1 MSLLLKDKV
10 YSVQSAT
17 TKRGIYP
24 LHSYKLGLYR
34 LPIKLEDKY
43 EIDSIVSGFKKVFAM
58 DQFADRIYAT
68 YRWKEE
74 NMPDPDERGYKQIEL
89 EVQVEI
95 VTGEVVD
102 MIYQIYPIEKYG
114 DGLWVKDYRR
124 KADANAKMMIDTILR
139 NSILADKMI
148 EHIAKNMKLPEEE
161 VRELESANP
170 GIFDIVK
177 YRTEKAIKEL
187 EEMTPLA
194 QIVPNAKPKPKP
206 AAPPPGQEAT
216 QQVEIET
223 PSGAKQGP
231 IDVEFKSKLKVTET
245 FTAPSS
251 SNKIKIFGPRKGNDV
266 LGIWGEF
273 VSVDF
278 DVCIG
283 DGACIDACPVK
294 VYEWAEFQGCP
305 SSEKKPLMAREPDCI
320 FCLACENVCPV
331 QAIKISKKG

>member
-17 TKRGIYP
+17 SKRGIYP

-89 EVQVEI
+89 EVQVEV

-124 KADANAKMMIDTILR
+124 KADANAKMIIDTILR

-148 EHIAKNMKLPEEE
+148 EHTVKTKQVEPE
-161 VRELESANP
+161 
-170 GIFDIVK
+170 I
-177 YRTEKAIKEL
+177 AIKEL

-251 SNKIKIFGPRKGNDV
+251 SNKIKIFGPRKGNEV

>member
-17 TKRGIYP
+17 SKRGIYP

-34 LPIKLEDKY
+34 LPVKLEDKY
-43 EIDSIVSGFKKVFAM
+43 EIDSIVSGFKKVFVM
-58 DQFADRIYAT
+58 DKFADRVYAT
-68 YRWKEE
+68 YHWKEE
-74 NMPDPDERGYKQIEL
+74 NMPDPDDRGYKQIEL
-89 EVQVEI
+89 EVQVEV

-139 NSILADKMI
+139 NSVLADKMI
-148 EHIAKNMKLPEEE
+148 EHIVKTKQVEPE
-161 VRELESANP
+161 
-170 GIFDIVK
+170 I
-177 YRTEKAIKEL
+177 AIKEL

-206 AAPPPGQEAT
+206 AAPPPGQVA
-216 QQVEIET
+216 QQPVEIET

-251 SNKIKIFGPRKGNDV
+251 SNKIKIFGPRKGNEV

-294 VYEWAEFQGCP
+294 VYEWADFQGNP

>member
-10 YSVQSAT
+10 YTVQSGT
-17 TKRGIYP
+17 SKRGIYP
-24 LHSYKLGLYR
+24 LHSYKLGLFR

-43 EIDSIVSGFKKVFAM
+43 EIDSIVSGFKKIFVM
-58 DQFADRIYAT
+58 DQFADRVYAT

-74 NMPDPDERGYKQIEL
+74 NSADQDDRGYKQIEL
-89 EVQVEI
+89 EVQVEV

-102 MIYQIYPIEKYG
+102 MIYQIYPVEKYG

-124 KADANAKMMIDTILR
+124 KADANAKMVIDTILR
-139 NSILADKMI
+139 NSVLADKMI
-148 EHIAKNMKLPEEE
+148 EHIVKTKQVEQ
-161 VRELESANP
+161 
-170 GIFDIVK
+170 DI
-177 YRTEKAIKEL
+177 AIKEL

-206 AAPPPGQEAT
+206 AAPPPGQEA
-216 QQVEIET
+216 QQPVEIET

-251 SNKIKIFGPRKGNDV
+251 GGKIKIFGPRKGNEV

-294 VYEWAEFQGCP
+294 VYEWADFPGSP

>member
-1 MSLLLKDKV
+1 MSLLLKDRV
-10 YSVQSAT
+10 YTVQSDT

-34 LPIKLEDKY
+34 LPIKLEDKH
-43 EIDSIVSGFKKVFAM
+43 EIDSIVSGFKKVFSM

-74 NMPDPDERGYKQIEL
+74 STDDPDDPSYKSIDL

-102 MIYQIYPIEKYG
+102 MIYQIYPVEKYG
-114 DGLWVKDYRR
+114 DGLWVKDYRK
-124 KADANAKMMIDTILR
+124 KADTNAKIVIDTILR
-139 NSILADKMI
+139 NSVLADRMI
-148 EHIAKNMKLPEEE
+148 EHFLKNKEDSEE
-161 VRELESANP
+161 AHAQA
-170 GIFDIVK
+170 VK
-177 YRTEKAIKEL
+177 QL

-206 AAPPPGQEAT
+206 TAT
-216 QQVEIET
+216 QTET
-223 PSGAKQGP
+223 QSPQETEDEVPSGAKSGP
-231 IDVEFKSKLKVTET
+231 IDVGFKSKLKVTET

-251 SNKIKIFGPRKGNDV
+251 GNKIKVFGTRKGNEV
-266 LGIWGEF
+266 LGIWGEY

-278 DVCIG
+278 DICIG
-283 DGACIDACPVK
+283 DGACIDACPVN
-294 VYEWAEFQGCP
+294 VYEWAEFQGNP

-331 QAIKISKKG
+331 QAIKISKRG

>member
-34 LPIKLEDKY
+34 LPIKLEDQY
-43 EIDSIVSGFKKVFAM
+43 EIDSIVSGFKKVFVM
-58 DQFADRIYAT
+58 DKFADRVYAT

-74 NMPDPDERGYKQIEL
+74 NMSDPYESGYKSIEL

-95 VTGEVVD
+95 ITGEVVD
-102 MIYQIYPIEKYG
+102 MIYQIYPVEKYG
-114 DGLWVKDYRR
+114 DGLWVKEYRK
-124 KADANAKMMIDTILR
+124 KADANAKMIIDTILR
-139 NSILADKMI
+139 NSILADRMI
-148 EHIAKNMKLPEEE
+148 EHFIKISNKEVTEE
-161 VRELESANP
+161 L
-170 GIFDIVK
+170 
-177 YRTEKAIKEL
+177 KAQVTKQL

-206 AAPPPGQEAT
+206 VAPPPGQEAT
-216 QQVEIET
+216 QQVEAET
-223 PSGAKQGP
+223 PSGAKAGP
-231 IDVEFKSKLKVTET
+231 IDVGFKTKLKVSET

-251 SNKIKIFGPRKGNDV
+251 GVKIKIFGPRKGNEI
-266 LGIWGEF
+266 LGIWGEY

-278 DVCIG
+278 DICIG

-294 VYEWAEFQGCP
+294 VYEWAEFQGNP
-305 SSEKKPLMAREPDCI
+305 SSDKKPLMAREPDCI

>member
-10 YSVQSAT
+10 YTIQSAT
-17 TKRGIYP
+17 SKRGIYP
-24 LHSYKLGLYR
+24 LHSYKLGVYR

-43 EIDSIVSGFKKVFAM
+43 EIDSIVNGFKKVFIM

-74 NMPDPDERGYKQIEL
+74 NMPDQSARGYKQIEL

-102 MIYQIYPIEKYG
+102 MIYQIYPVEKYG

-124 KADANAKMMIDTILR
+124 KADANAKMIIDTILR
-139 NSILADKMI
+139 NSVLADKMI
-148 EHIAKNMKLPEEE
+148 EY
-161 VRELESANP
+161 
-170 GIFDIVK
+170 FVK
-177 YRTEKAIKEL
+177 TKQLQQEQAVKEL

-206 AAPPPGQEAT
+206 AAPPPGQQAA
-216 QQVEIET
+216 QQVELET
-223 PSGAKQGP
+223 PSGAKVGP

-245 FTAPSS
+245 FAAPSS
-251 SNKIKIFGPRKGNDV
+251 GHKIKIFGPRKGNEI
-266 LGIWGEF
+266 LGIWGET
-273 VSVDF
+273 VSVDY
-278 DVCIG
+278 DICVA
-283 DGACIDACPVK
+283 DGACIDSCPVK
-294 VYEWAEFQGCP
+294 VYEWAEFKGNP

-331 QAIKISKKG
+331 QAIKIFQKG

>member
-17 TKRGIYP
+17 SKRGIYP

-74 NMPDPDERGYKQIEL
+74 NMPDPDERGYKQIDL

-124 KADANAKMMIDTILR
+124 KADANAKMIIDTILR

-148 EHIAKNMKLPEEE
+148 EHTVKTKQVEPE
-161 VRELESANP
+161 
-170 GIFDIVK
+170 I
-177 YRTEKAIKEL
+177 AIKEL

>member
-10 YSVQSAT
+10 YTVQSAT
-17 TKRGIYP
+17 SKRGIYP

-43 EIDSIVSGFKKVFAM
+43 EIDSIVNGFKKVFVM

-74 NMPDPDERGYKQIEL
+74 NMPDPNARGYKQIEL

-102 MIYQIYPIEKYG
+102 MIYQIYPVEKYG
-114 DGLWVKDYRR
+114 DGLWVKDYRK
-124 KADANAKMMIDTILR
+124 KADANAKMIIDTILR
-139 NSILADKMI
+139 NSVLADKMI
-148 EHIAKNMKLPEEE
+148 EYFVKTKQLQQEQA
-161 VRELESANP
+161 VR
-170 GIFDIVK
+170 
-177 YRTEKAIKEL
+177 EL

-206 AAPPPGQEAT
+206 AAPPPGQEAIK
-216 QQVEIET
+216 QVEAET
-223 PSGAKQGP
+223 PTGAKPGP

-245 FTAPSS
+245 FAAPSS
-251 SNKIKIFGPRKGNDV
+251 GHKIKIFGPRKGNEI
-266 LGIWGEF
+266 LGIWGET
-273 VSVDF
+273 VSVDY
-278 DVCIG
+278 DICIA

-294 VYEWAEFQGCP
+294 VYEWAEFKGNP

-331 QAIKISKKG
+331 QAIKIFKKG

>member
-17 TKRGIYP
+17 SKRGIYP

-124 KADANAKMMIDTILR
+124 KADANAKMIIDTILR

-148 EHIAKNMKLPEEE
+148 EHTVKTKQVEPE
-161 VRELESANP
+161 
-170 GIFDIVK
+170 I
-177 YRTEKAIKEL
+177 AIKEL

>member
-17 TKRGIYP
+17 SKRGIYP

-43 EIDSIVSGFKKVFAM
+43 EIDSIVSGFKKVFVM
-58 DQFADRIYAT
+58 DQFADRVYAT

-89 EVQVEI
+89 EVQVEV

-148 EHIAKNMKLPEEE
+148 EHIVKTKQVEPE
-161 VRELESANP
+161 
-170 GIFDIVK
+170 I
-177 YRTEKAIKEL
+177 AIKEL

-206 AAPPPGQEAT
+206 AAPPPGQEAS
-216 QQVEIET
+216 QPVEIET

-251 SNKIKIFGPRKGNDV
+251 SNKIKIFGPRKGNEV

-278 DVCIG
+278 DVCVG

-294 VYEWAEFQGCP
+294 VYEWADFQGSP
-305 SSEKKPLMAREPDCI
+305 SSDKKPLMAREPDCI

>member
-43 EIDSIVSGFKKVFAM
+43 EIDSIASGFKKVFNM

-74 NMPDPDERGYKQIEL
+74 NTPDPDDRGYKSIEL

-102 MIYQIYPIEKYG
+102 MIYQIYPVEKYG
-114 DGLWVKDYRR
+114 DGLWVKDYRK
-124 KADANAKMMIDTILR
+124 KADANAKMIIDTILR
-139 NSILADKMI
+139 NSVLADKMI
-148 EHIAKNMKLPEEE
+148 EHLLKNYKE
-161 VRELESANP
+161 VTDEVHAQV
-170 GIFDIVK
+170 VK
-177 YRTEKAIKEL
+177 QL

-206 AAPPPGQEAT
+206 AAPPPGQVAA
-216 QQVEIET
+216 QVESEA
-223 PSGAKQGP
+223 PSGTKAGP
-231 IDVEFKSKLKVTET
+231 IDVGFKTKLKVTET

-251 SNKIKIFGPRKGNDV
+251 GNKIKIFGQRKGNEI
-266 LGIWGEF
+266 LGIWGEY

-278 DVCIG
+278 DICIG

-294 VYEWAEFQGCP
+294 VYEWAEFKGNP
-305 SSEKKPLMAREPDCI
+305 SSEKKPLMSREPDCI

-331 QAIKISKKG
+331 QAIKIFKKG

>member
-1 MSLLLKDKV
+1 VSLLLKDKV

-17 TKRGIYP
+17 SKRGIYP

-34 LPIKLEDKY
+34 LPVKLEDQY
-43 EIDSIVSGFKKVFAM
+43 EIDSIVSGFKKIFAM

-89 EVQVEI
+89 EVQVEV

-124 KADANAKMMIDTILR
+124 KADANAKMIIDTILR
-139 NSILADKMI
+139 NSVLADKMI
-148 EHIAKNMKLPEEE
+148 EHIVKTKQVEPE
-161 VRELESANP
+161 
-170 GIFDIVK
+170 I
-177 YRTEKAIKEL
+177 AIKEL

-206 AAPPPGQEAT
+206 AAPPPGQAA
-216 QQVEIET
+216 QQPAEVET

-251 SNKIKIFGPRKGNDV
+251 SNKIKIYGPRKGNEV
-266 LGIWGEF
+266 LGIWGEN
-273 VSVDF
+273 VAVDF
-278 DVCIG
+278 DICIA

-294 VYEWAEFQGCP
+294 VYEWADFPGNP

-331 QAIKISKKG
+331 QAIKIFKKG

>member
-17 TKRGIYP
+17 SKRGIYP

-43 EIDSIVSGFKKVFAM
+43 EIDSIVNGFKKVFVM
-58 DQFADRIYAT
+58 DQFADRVYAT

-74 NMPDPDERGYKQIEL
+74 NMPDPDERGYKEIEL
-89 EVQVEI
+89 EVQVEV

-148 EHIAKNMKLPEEE
+148 EHIVKTKQVEPE
-161 VRELESANP
+161 
-170 GIFDIVK
+170 I
-177 YRTEKAIKEL
+177 AIKEL

-206 AAPPPGQEAT
+206 AAPPPGQEAS
-216 QQVEIET
+216 QPVEVET
-223 PSGAKQGP
+223 PSGVKQGP

-251 SNKIKIFGPRKGNDV
+251 NNKIKIFGPRKGNEV

-278 DVCIG
+278 DVCVG

-294 VYEWAEFQGCP
+294 VYEWADFQGSP
-305 SSEKKPLMAREPDCI
+305 SSDKKPLMAREPDCI

>member
-17 TKRGIYP
+17 SKRGIYP

-34 LPIKLEDKY
+34 LPVKLEDKY
-43 EIDSIVSGFKKVFAM
+43 EIDSIVSGFKKVFVM
-58 DQFADRIYAT
+58 DAFADRVYAT

-74 NMPDPDERGYKQIEL
+74 NMPDPDDRGYKQIEL
-89 EVQVEI
+89 EVQVEV

-124 KADANAKMMIDTILR
+124 KADTNAKMMIDTILR
-139 NSILADKMI
+139 NSVLADKMI
-148 EHIAKNMKLPEEE
+148 EHIVKTKQVEPE
-161 VRELESANP
+161 
-170 GIFDIVK
+170 I
-177 YRTEKAIKEL
+177 AIKEL

-194 QIVPNAKPKPKP
+194 QIVPNAKPKPKT
-206 AAPPPGQEAT
+206 AAPPPGQVA
-216 QQVEIET
+216 QQPAEIET

-251 SNKIKIFGPRKGNDV
+251 NNKIKVFGPRKGNEV

-294 VYEWAEFQGCP
+294 VYEWADFPGNL

>member
-17 TKRGIYP
+17 SKRGIYP

-43 EIDSIVSGFKKVFAM
+43 EIDSIVSGFKKVFVM

-68 YRWKEE
+68 FRWKEE
-74 NMPDPDERGYKQIEL
+74 NLPDPDESGYKSIEL

-102 MIYQIYPIEKYG
+102 MIYQIYPVEKYG
-114 DGLWVKDYRR
+114 DGLWVKDYRK
-124 KADANAKMMIDTILR
+124 KADANAKMIIDTILR
-139 NSILADKMI
+139 NSILADRLI
-148 EHIAKNMKLPEEE
+148 EYLLKEKKDDSEQARAE
-161 VRELESANP
+161 V
-170 GIFDIVK
+170 VK
-177 YRTEKAIKEL
+177 QL

-206 AAPPPGQEAT
+206 AAPPPGQVAAPEEA
-216 QQVEIET
+216 ET
-223 PSGAKQGP
+223 PEGAKAGP
-231 IDVEFKSKLKVTET
+231 IDVGFKTKLKVTET

-251 SNKIKIFGPRKGNDV
+251 GNKIKIFGQRKGNEI

-278 DVCIG
+278 DICVG

-294 VYEWAEFQGCP
+294 VYEWAEFAGNP
-305 SSEKKPLMAREPDCI
+305 SSDKKPLMAREPDCI

>member
-10 YSVQSAT
+10 YTVQSGT
-17 TKRGIYP
+17 SKRGIYP

-34 LPIKLEDKY
+34 LPIKLEDKH
-43 EIDSIVSGFKKVFAM
+43 EIDSIVTGFKKVFVM

-74 NMPDPDERGYKQIEL
+74 STPDPDDSGYKQIEL
-89 EVQVEI
+89 EIQVEI

-102 MIYQIYPIEKYG
+102 MIYQIYPVEKYG
-114 DGLWVKDYRR
+114 DGLWVKNYRR
-124 KADANAKMMIDTILR
+124 KADENAKMIIDTILR
-139 NSILADKMI
+139 NSVLADRMI
-148 EHIAKNMKLPEEE
+148 EHIMKTKQVEQEAA
-161 VRELESANP
+161 V
-170 GIFDIVK
+170 
-177 YRTEKAIKEL
+177 KEL
-187 EEMTPLA
+187 EELTPLA

-206 AAPPPGQEAT
+206 AAPPPGQEAAPE
-216 QQVEIET
+216 VEIES
-223 PSGAKQGP
+223 PSGAKAGP
-231 IDVEFKSKLKVTET
+231 IDVEFKKKLKVTET

-251 SNKIKIFGPRKGNDV
+251 GGKIKVFGPRKGNEV

-278 DVCIG
+278 DICVG

-294 VYEWAEFQGCP
+294 VYEWAEFAGNP
-305 SSEKKPLMAREPDCI
+305 SSDKKPLMARETDCI

-331 QAIKISKKG
+331 QAIKISKRG

>member
-17 TKRGIYP
+17 PKRGIYP

-34 LPIKLEDKY
+34 LPVKLEDKY
-43 EIDSIVSGFKKVFAM
+43 EIDSIVSGFKKVFVM

-68 YRWKEE
+68 HRWKEE
-74 NMPDPDERGYKQIEL
+74 NMPDPDAPGYKSIEL

-102 MIYQIYPIEKYG
+102 MIYQIYPVEKYG
-114 DGLWVKDYRR
+114 DGLWVKDYRK
-124 KADANAKMMIDTILR
+124 KADANAKIIIDTILR

-148 EHIAKNMKLPEEE
+148 EHLIKTSKTVSNE
-161 VRELESANP
+161 VREQA
-170 GIFDIVK
+170 VK
-177 YRTEKAIKEL
+177 QL

-206 AAPPPGQEAT
+206 AAPTPGQQAT
-216 QQVEIET
+216 QQAEVETRE
-223 PSGAKQGP
+223 GAKPGP
-231 IDVEFKSKLKVTET
+231 IDIDFKKTLKVTET
-245 FTAPSS
+245 FTAPASGH
-251 SNKIKIFGPRKGNDV
+251 KIKIFGQRKGNEV

-273 VSVDF
+273 VSVDY
-278 DVCIG
+278 DICIG

-294 VYEWAEFQGCP
+294 VFEWAEFKGNP

>member
-10 YSVQSAT
+10 YTVQSAT
-17 TKRGIYP
+17 SKRGIYP

-43 EIDSIVSGFKKVFAM
+43 EIDSIVSGFKKIFTM
-58 DQFADRIYAT
+58 DQFADRVYAT

-74 NMPDPDERGYKQIEL
+74 STPDPDDRGYKQIEL

-102 MIYQIYPIEKYG
+102 MIYQIYPVEKYG
-114 DGLWVKDYRR
+114 DGLWVKNYRR

-139 NSILADKMI
+139 NSVLADKMV
-148 EHIAKNMKLPEEE
+148 EHIVKAKQVEQEAAL
-161 VRELESANP
+161 
-170 GIFDIVK
+170 
-177 YRTEKAIKEL
+177 KEL

-206 AAPPPGQEAT
+206 AAPPPGQET
-216 QQVEIET
+216 QQEVEIET
-223 PSGAKQGP
+223 PSGAKPGP
-231 IDVEFKSKLKVTET
+231 IDVEFKKKLKVSET

-251 SNKIKIFGPRKGNDV
+251 GGKIKIFGPRKGNEV

-278 DVCIG
+278 DICVG

-294 VYEWAEFQGCP
+294 VYEWAEFAGNP
-305 SSEKKPLMAREPDCI
+305 SSDKKPLMSRETDCI

>member
-10 YSVQSAT
+10 YTVQSAT
-17 TKRGIYP
+17 SKRGIYP
-24 LHSYKLGLYR
+24 LHSYKLGVYR

-43 EIDSIVSGFKKVFAM
+43 EIDSIVNGFKKVFIM

-74 NMPDPDERGYKQIEL
+74 NMPDQSARGYKQIEL

-102 MIYQIYPIEKYG
+102 MIYQIYPVEKYG

-124 KADANAKMMIDTILR
+124 KADANAKMIIDTILR
-139 NSILADKMI
+139 NSVLADKMI
-148 EHIAKNMKLPEEE
+148 EY
-161 VRELESANP
+161 
-170 GIFDIVK
+170 FVK
-177 YRTEKAIKEL
+177 TKQLQQEQAVKEL

-206 AAPPPGQEAT
+206 AAPPPGQQVA

-223 PSGAKQGP
+223 PSGAKVGP

-245 FTAPSS
+245 FAAPSS
-251 SNKIKIFGPRKGNDV
+251 GHKIKIFGPRKGNEI
-266 LGIWGEF
+266 LGIWGET
-273 VSVDF
+273 VSVDY
-278 DVCIG
+278 DICVA
-283 DGACIDACPVK
+283 DGACIDSCPVK
-294 VYEWAEFQGCP
+294 VYEWAEFKGNP

-331 QAIKISKKG
+331 QAIKIFQKG

>member
-10 YSVQSAT
+10 YTMQSAT
-17 TKRGIYP
+17 SKRGIYP

-34 LPIKLEDKY
+34 LPVKLEDQY
-43 EIDSIVSGFKKVFAM
+43 EIDSIVNGFKKTFVM

-74 NMPDPDERGYKQIEL
+74 NIPDPDSRGYKEIDL
-89 EVQVEI
+89 EIQVEV

-102 MIYQIYPIEKYG
+102 MIYQIYPVEKYG

-124 KADANAKMMIDTILR
+124 KADANAKMIIDTILR
-139 NSILADKMI
+139 NSVLADKMI
-148 EHIAKNMKLPEEE
+148 EHL
-161 VRELESANP
+161 
-170 GIFDIVK
+170 VK
-177 YRTEKAIKEL
+177 SKQITQEQALKEL

-206 AAPPPGQEAT
+206 ASPPPGQAAA
-216 QQVEIET
+216 QVAEMET

-231 IDVEFKSKLKVTET
+231 IDVDFKTKLKVSET
-245 FTAPSS
+245 FAAPSS
-251 SNKIKIFGPRKGNDV
+251 GHKIKVFGPRKGNEI
-266 LGIWGEF
+266 LGIWGEY
-273 VSVDF
+273 VSVDY
-278 DVCIG
+278 DICVG

-294 VYEWAEFQGCP
+294 VYEWAEFQGNP
-305 SSEKKPLMAREPDCI
+305 ASDKKPLMAREPDCI

>member
-1 MSLLLKDKV
+1 MSLLLKDRV
-10 YSVQSAT
+10 YTIQSAT
-17 TKRGIYP
+17 PKRGIYP

-43 EIDSIVSGFKKVFAM
+43 EIDSIVSGFKKVFVM
-58 DQFADRIYAT
+58 DQFADRVYAT

-74 NMPDPDERGYKQIEL
+74 NMQDPDAYGYKSIEL

-102 MIYQIYPIEKYG
+102 MIYQIYPVEKYG
-114 DGLWVKDYRR
+114 DGLWVKDYRK
-124 KADANAKMMIDTILR
+124 KADANAKMIIDTILR
-139 NSILADKMI
+139 NSVLADKMI
-148 EHIAKNMKLPEEE
+148 EHLLKNSKE
-161 VRELESANP
+161 VSDEARAQA
-170 GIFDIVK
+170 VK
-177 YRTEKAIKEL
+177 QL

-206 AAPPPGQEAT
+206 AAPPPGQVAT
-216 QQVEIET
+216 QQVETES
-223 PSGAKQGP
+223 PSGAKAGP
-231 IDVEFKSKLKVTET
+231 IDVEFKTKLKVTET

-251 SNKIKIFGPRKGNDV
+251 GNKIKIFGQRKGNEI
-266 LGIWGEF
+266 LGIWGET
-273 VSVDF
+273 VAVDF
-278 DVCIG
+278 DICIA

-294 VYEWAEFQGCP
+294 VYEWAEFKGHP

-331 QAIKISKKG
+331 QAIKIFKKG

>member
-1 MSLLLKDKV
+1 MSLLLKEKV
-10 YSVQSAT
+10 YSVQSGT

-43 EIDSIVSGFKKVFAM
+43 EIDSIVSGFKKVFVM

-68 YRWKEE
+68 YRWNEE
-74 NMPDPDERGYKQIEL
+74 NMPDPDAPGYKSIGL

-102 MIYQIYPIEKYG
+102 MIYQIYPVEKYG

-124 KADANAKMMIDTILR
+124 KADANAKMIIDTILR

-148 EHIAKNMKLPEEE
+148 DHLTKGKEVTDE
-161 VRELESANP
+161 VRAQ
-170 GIFDIVK
+170 
-177 YRTEKAIKEL
+177 AIKQL

-194 QIVPNAKPKPKP
+194 QIIPNAKPKPKP
-206 AAPPPGQEAT
+206 AAPPPGQEAS
-216 QQVEIET
+216 QQAVIET
-223 PSGAKQGP
+223 PEGAKPGP
-231 IDVEFKSKLKVTET
+231 IDVEFKNKLKVSET
-245 FTAPSS
+245 FTAPASGH
-251 SNKIKIFGPRKGNDV
+251 KIKIFGPRKGNEV

-273 VSVDF
+273 VSVDY
-278 DVCIG
+278 DICIA

-294 VYEWAEFQGCP
+294 VYEWAEFQGNP
-305 SSEKKPLMAREPDCI
+305 SSDKKPLMSREPDCI

>member
-17 TKRGIYP
+17 SKRGIYP

-43 EIDSIVSGFKKVFAM
+43 EIDSIVSGFKKVFVM
-58 DQFADRIYAT
+58 DQFADRVYAT
-68 YRWKEE
+68 FRWKEE

-89 EVQVEI
+89 EVQVEV

-148 EHIAKNMKLPEEE
+148 EHIVKTKQVEPE
-161 VRELESANP
+161 
-170 GIFDIVK
+170 I
-177 YRTEKAIKEL
+177 AIKEL

-206 AAPPPGQEAT
+206 AAPPPGQEAS
-216 QQVEIET
+216 QPVEVET
-223 PSGAKQGP
+223 PSGVKQGP

-251 SNKIKIFGPRKGNDV
+251 SNKIKIFGPRKGNEV

-278 DVCIG
+278 DVCVG

-294 VYEWAEFQGCP
+294 VYEWADFQGSP
-305 SSEKKPLMAREPDCI
+305 SSDKKPLMAREPDCI

>member
-17 TKRGIYP
+17 SKRGIYP

-43 EIDSIVSGFKKVFAM
+43 EIDSIVSGFKKVFVM

-74 NMPDPDERGYKQIEL
+74 NMPDHDAYGYKSIEL

-102 MIYQIYPIEKYG
+102 MIYQIYPVEKYG
-114 DGLWVKDYRR
+114 DGLWVKDYRK
-124 KADANAKMMIDTILR
+124 KADANAKMVIDTILR
-139 NSILADKMI
+139 NSVLADKMVEAI
-148 EHIAKNMKLPEEE
+148 IKNSKTVTNEL
-161 VRELESANP
+161 REQ
-170 GIFDIVK
+170 
-177 YRTEKAIKEL
+177 AIKQL

-206 AAPPPGQEAT
+206 AAPPPGQVAAPAAEA
-216 QQVEIET
+216 EARE
-223 PSGAKQGP
+223 GAKAGP
-231 IDVEFKSKLKVTET
+231 IDVDFKKKLKVTET
-245 FTAPSS
+245 FTAPASGH
-251 SNKIKIFGPRKGNDV
+251 KIKVFGTRKGNEI

-273 VSVDF
+273 VSVDY
-278 DVCIG
+278 DICVG

-294 VYEWAEFQGCP
+294 VFEWAEFQGHP
-305 SSEKKPLMAREPDCI
+305 ASDKKPLMAREPDCI